1 MRNRVQIKFDKLAPE
16 YAAKYEHPTNILG
29 FEKIRRLELILD
41 YAQLIKPKTVLD
53 AGCGSG
59 VVLSALKERLVGSAF
74 VGVDLSYLML
84 QQAQASSLAD
94 VPLVQSPVEQLPF
107 ADESFDLIYALGVI
121 DYVEDQQRFFEA
133 AWRVLKPRGYFIFT
147 YPNEDSIN
155 RALRDRLSKAYQRCF
170 GSSNRAVSAV
180 PMGSSIID
188 RLVGDNDFE
197 WFRRHYITY
206 GNGIVS
212 FPWSVRLSRSM
223 ESWCNERSTSRY
235 LAWSCLCVVRKR
247 AE

>member
-16 YAAKYEHPTNILG
+16 YAEKYEHPTNIWR
-29 FEKIRRLELILD
+29 FEKIRRLELIVD
-41 YAQLIKPKTVLD
+41 YAQLIKPEIVLD

-59 VVLSALKERLVGSAF
+59 VVLSALRDRLVDSAF

-94 VPLVQSPVEQLPF
+94 VPMVQSLVEQLPF
-107 ADESFDLIYALGVI
+107 VDESFDLIYALGVI
-121 DYVEDQQRFFEA
+121 DYVEDVPQFFKT
-133 AWRVLKPRGYFIFT
+133 AWRILRPRGYFIFT
-147 YPNEDSIN
+147 YPNEHTIN
-155 RALRDRLSKAYQRCF
+155 RALRDRLSKAYLRCF
-170 GSSNRAVSAV
+170 GCSNTVVSAV
-180 PMGSSIID
+180 PIGSSIID
-188 RLVGDNDFE
+188 RLVADNDFE
-197 WFRRHYITY
+197 WFRRHCITY

-212 FPWSVRLSRSM
+212 FPWSVTLSRSM
-223 ESWCNERSTSRY
+223 ENWCNERSISRY